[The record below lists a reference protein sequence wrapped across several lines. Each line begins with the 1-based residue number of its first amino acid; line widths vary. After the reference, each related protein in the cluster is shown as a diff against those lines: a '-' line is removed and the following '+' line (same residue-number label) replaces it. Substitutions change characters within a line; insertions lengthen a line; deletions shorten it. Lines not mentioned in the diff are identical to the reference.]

1 MGGNMAVIADEVG
14 AKIDSAELAQRVA
27 ILKRFKILLT
37 QQRDRFRSYMDLLEK
52 QQGIIESG
60 SAEDLLT
67 YVEIEEKIVTDIF
80 SIQKVIDPLEEMY
93 YSVISKQ
100 DAGKLALKA
109 ESSDVTS
116 VDVTSADETSGGEV
130 SGLKAS
136 LEKLKSEAVIR
147 STKNKELLSKRML
160 ELRQEIKTLRNNP
173 YASRGR
179 RSFGE
184 TNSASLVD
192 ING

>member
-1 MGGNMAVIADEVG
+1 MAILADEVTVKTDS
-14 AKIDSAELAQRVA
+14 KIDDAELAQRVA
-27 ILKRFKILLT
+27 VLKRFKILLT
-37 QQRDRFRSYMDLLEK
+37 QQRDRFKSYMDLLEK
-52 QQGIIESG
+52 QQSIIESG

-67 YVEIEEKIVTDIF
+67 YVEIEEKIVADIF

-100 DAGKLALKA
+100 NAGKAA
-109 ESSDVTS
+109 VRT
-116 VDVTSADETSGGEV
+116 ETPDEV
-130 SGLKAS
+130 SGLKTS
-136 LEKLKSEAVIR
+136 LEKLKSEAVVR
-147 STKNKELLSKRML
+147 STKNKELLSKRIL

-173 YASRGR
+173 YAARGR

-192 ING
+192 LKG